1 MTRKESAMQIDLPQ
15 DVIDRVRLRAALDRL
30 ESEVKV
36 IRKALDAL
44 DWQDQERRAIR
55 EGIEAMNEG
64 RVRDFDDFDREFR
77 ENNGISA
84 GA

>member
-1 MTRKESAMQIDLPQ
+1 MQIDLPQ
-15 DVIDRVRLRAALDRL
+15 DVIDRVRALARLKRL
-30 ESEVKV
+30 ESETEL

-44 DWQDQERRAIR
+44 EWEEQERRAVQ
-55 EGIEAMNEG
+55 EGIEAMNDG
-64 RVRDFDDFDREFR
+64 RVRDFDDFDQEFR